1 MNVKRT
7 ITVIAS
13 LVLAFAMVAG
23 TWQRANATP
32 EEGVVNDTGS
42 GNMGIFI
49 PGATD
54 TSNIFAHKLSK
65 GEVGWVPGDLLGKA
79 ILLEARDANGNTIG
93 NPNLRTYVY
102 FILKGADV
110 RAWNR
115 GELKIISRS
124 LSGRTWQ
131 TCNSFAI
138 GVSDQQVGQQTDQLS
153 RPRLTCLTSQY
164 NTIYALVRTESED
177 TGTTA
182 GSQQQLALAEQ
193 AVIPQ
198 TGGEQQTGQQSGQ
211 QQTGQTGQTNQQTGE
226 EQQTGQQSGQQQT
239 GQTGQTN
246 QQTGEEQA
254 AAGID
259 FGAGNQGV
267 FVPAATSASMI
278 DIQKL
283 DNRQAGWVPG
293 TMVGRAILLRAL
305 DANGQ
310 VIDNPNLRTY
320 VYFNLSNHDL
330 EDWNGGMLRIMY
342 RPEAS
347 NREWQTCSSFLV
359 DDTNQQT
366 GVQQT
371 AQDLSEQQSAPRL
384 ACLTSTYNAIYALV
398 RTEFELTSS
407 DLNQGSQ
414 QGVQQGTE

>member
-138 GVSDQQVGQQTDQLS
+138 GVSDQQQVGQQTDQLS

-226 EQQTGQQSGQQQT
+226 EQ
-239 GQTGQTN
+239 
-246 QQTGEEQA
+246 A

-259 FGAGNQGV
+259 VGAGNQGV